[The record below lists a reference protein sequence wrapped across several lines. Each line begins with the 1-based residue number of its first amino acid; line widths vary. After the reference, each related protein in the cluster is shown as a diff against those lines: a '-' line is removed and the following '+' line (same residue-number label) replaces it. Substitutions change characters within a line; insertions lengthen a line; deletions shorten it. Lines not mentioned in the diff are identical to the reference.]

1 MSNILEFSSHDYLTL
16 CYCMVTTVY
25 EPVTACHFQVCYF
38 MCCKLIHT
46 TVFTYSGKV
55 GAESS
60 KGLQHEYTR
69 G

>member
-1 MSNILEFSSHDYLTL
+1 MNQSLH
-16 CYCMVTTVY
+16 VTFKCFTV
-25 EPVTACHFQVCYF
+25 YF

-55 GAESS
+55 GAENS